1 VQTAARIR
9 KFARA
14 RARQRGLQCSE
25 ALGRRRQQH
34 SALNDRERD
43 RRELFLSPSPSHP
56 RGKWTHSLF
65 FHSLLFLPLV
75 SPSLPPLPRVDG
87 GKKIASRN
95 ERAGGPSR
103 PEFSVFPVPGTSR
116 CRAQYFPRL
125 SANPLMEPSAGLH
138 RPASLSF
145 VFPYHLSLVSPPF
158 LPAKCA
164 GADRRLLGD
173 TSGRRDFLPHSRP

>member
-1 VQTAARIR
+1 MTE
-9 KFARA
+9 
-14 RARQRGLQCSE
+14 SE
-25 ALGRRRQQH
+25 TDA
-34 SALNDRERD
+34 SS
-43 RRELFLSPSPSHP
+43 FS
-56 RGKWTHSLF
+56 
-65 FHSLLFLPLV
+65 LPLPLIREE
-75 SPSLPPLPRVDG
+75 SGPIPYFSTRSFFYLSFLPPLPPPRVDG

-116 CRAQYFPRL
+116 CRVQYFPRL